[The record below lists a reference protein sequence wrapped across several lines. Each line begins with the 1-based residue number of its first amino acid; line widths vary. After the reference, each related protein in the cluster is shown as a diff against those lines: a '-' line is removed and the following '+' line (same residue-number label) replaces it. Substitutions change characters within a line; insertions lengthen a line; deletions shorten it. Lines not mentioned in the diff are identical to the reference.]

1 MCMVH
6 NCLLRALS
14 AKKGVLGVVSII
26 SDSLLTLSVHERE
39 GYSSRLFCMS
49 VCHALILEN
58 EN

>member
-6 NCLLRALS
+6 NCLLMALS
-14 AKKGVLGVVSII
+14 AKEGVPGVVSII
-26 SDSLLTLSVHERE
+26 SDSLLTLSVHVRE
-39 GYSSRLFCMS
+39 GYSSHPFCMS